1 MSEFTALIAFF
12 AAMVC
17 VYVLVSV
24 VDWAFNKEDDSH
36 DRDR

>member
-1 MSEFTALIAFF
+1 MNDFTALIVFGAI
-12 AAMVC
+12 MVC

-24 VDWAFNKEDDSH
+24 VDWAFNKEDDSY